1 MKAIRRKT
9 IIMTVAACISACLL
23 VTPALGMEKSADN
36 DIENTT
42 DKETVTLTDRGRD
55 DMAGT
60 DSEEWLPPNRT
71 WIRQSVDGSWQM
83 LTDPDHGNT
92 VGADGQSVLNSDVI
106 AGTVN
111 AVIPKAYPGDK
122 SDLLELTD
130 DWSLV
135 DRWLDPQDISTVRVY
150 RVALERF
157 ERPSVNDISQ
167 VGEDVTD
174 LFDISIN
181 GTVTTAKAKPEL
193 LEQLANRT
201 TAMQFSLLTP
211 YTVNF
216 DVHADLE
223 RDFGS
228 LSAAWQADE
237 LNVCSTAAKPVT
249 AAGGMRW
256 EDQPVQETNKPELCI
271 VRPAF
276 LKTVTA
282 GRDGASIDGMNV
294 LHGQSLT
301 YTLQLH
307 LDASTAYML
316 TDLSINDTYSEH
328 VKPDKNSV
336 RVSDGDTVLPQE
348 AYDVQWGDD
357 HRVQVTLTAAWLHD
371 WDYGQNHQLTVS
383 FDVTVKADVEDGTV
397 LVNQASTSVNGS
409 EQTSNKVTNTVSRLT
424 DPIKD
429 VTVAVGSPSA
439 NGMSLYQGQVFLYQ
453 LDSSIIPANR
463 AYPVVSN
470 WHIDD
475 DYDETADQY
484 TGQWAVY
491 TVEELRDTHG
501 TTIAAKG
508 ARIAGSGFDATAM
521 GGDLFTVT
529 MRDGDFTVSA
539 TDRYLD
545 LISMDG
551 AHAHGWR
558 AYVQFTRLRA
568 GDVSNTFVE
577 TLNGLDRTSNTV
589 TTNTP
594 ERSPSITV
602 ESFDKISGPVDGDRD
617 TPKDALLLTGKNTTV
632 IYRITN
638 TGDEPL
644 TALELSVETV
654 AGDGKITDWQYPDNW
669 KTLVLQHGEFVD
681 VIGIVNGVTDVHTN
695 RAIATGSPVISC
707 AEDNDPFTGGTT
719 DSRTDD
725 ICVDTA
731 IVSEPDDWNAYVPQV
746 VLPDTGS
753 SLTAAAMIGIGLFI
767 TGLGLL
773 IVVLTKRHAS

>member
-23 VTPALGMEKSADN
+23 TTPALGMEKAADN
-36 DIENTT
+36 GIENTT

-60 DSEEWLPPNRT
+60 DSEGWLPPNRT
-71 WIRQSVDGSWQM
+71 WIRQNGDGSWQM
-83 LTDPDHGNT
+83 LTDPDRGNT
-92 VGADGQSVLNSDVI
+92 VGADGQSVLNGDVI

-135 DRWLDPQDISTVRVY
+135 DRWLDPQDISAVRVY
-150 RVALERF
+150 QVALERF
-157 ERPSVNDISQ
+157 ERPSVNDINQ

-174 LFDISIN
+174 LFDITIH
-181 GTVTTAKAKPEL
+181 GTVTTARAKPEL
-193 LEQLANRT
+193 LEQLSTRT

-223 RDFGS
+223 HDFGS
-228 LSAAWQADE
+228 LSAAWQANE
-237 LNVCSTAAKPVT
+237 LNMCGTTAT
-249 AAGGMRW
+249 GGMRW

-271 VRPAF
+271 IRPAF

-301 YTLQLH
+301 YTLQLR
-307 LDASTAYML
+307 LDASTAYTL
-316 TDLSINDTYSEH
+316 TDLSVNDTYSKYVE
-328 VKPDKNSV
+328 PDKNSLQ
-336 RVSDGDTVLPQE
+336 VSDGDTVLPQE

-357 HRVQVTLTAAWLHD
+357 HRVQVNLTKAWLHD
-371 WDYGQNHQLTVS
+371 WDYGQDHQLTVS

-397 LVNQASTSVNGS
+397 LVNQATVRVNNS
-409 EQTSNKVTNTVSRLT
+409 EQTSNKVTNTVSQLT

-429 VTVAVGSPSA
+429 VTVAVGSTSA
-439 NGMSLYQGQVFLYQ
+439 NGMSLYQGQTFLYQ

-463 AYPVVSN
+463 AYPVVSD

-491 TVEELRDTHG
+491 AVEELRDTRG
-501 TTIAAKG
+501 TTLAAKG
-508 ARIAGSGFDATAM
+508 ARIAGSGFDTTDM

-545 LISMDG
+545 LISADNV
-551 AHAHGWR
+551 HAHGWR
-558 AYVQFTRLRA
+558 AYIQFTRLRA
-568 GDVSNTFVE
+568 GSVSNTFVE

-617 TPKDALLLTGKNTTV
+617 TPKDALLLTGKNTTI

-644 TALELSVETV
+644 TALELYVETV
-654 AGDGKITDWQYPDNW
+654 AGDGEITDWQYPDNW
-669 KTLVLQHGEFVD
+669 KTLVLKPSESVD
-681 VIGIVNGVTDVHTN
+681 VTGVVNGVTDVHTN
-695 RAIATGSPVISC
+695 RAIATGSPVIAC
-707 AEDNDPFTGGTT
+707 VEDNDPFTSGMT

-731 IVSEPDDWNAYVPQV
+731 IVSKPDNWNAYVPQV

-753 SLTAAAMIGIGLFI
+753 GFTAAAMFGIGLFI
-767 TGLGLL
+767 AGLGLL
-773 IVVLTKRHAS
+773 IVVLTKRHSS